1 MKQLITLALI
11 IIALA
16 SCSENRSGNR
26 EPKTNVAR
34 VRVLSDNT
42 VNWIRLNAVEARV
55 YQVGDTVKMSL
66 NTHLITDLDTEPK
79 DYMLVR
85 LDSIVNN

>member
-1 MKQLITLALI
+1 MKQLITLASI

-16 SCSENRSGNR
+16 SCGESKSGNR

-42 VNWIRLNAVEARV
+42 VNWIRLNAVETRV
-55 YQVGDTVKMSL
+55 YQVGDTVKMNL
-66 NTHLITDLDTEPK
+66 NTHLINDTDPDNK
-79 DYMLVR
+79 DYRLVR
-85 LDSIVNN
+85 LDSIVSK

>member
-11 IIALA
+11 IITLA
-16 SCSENRSGNR
+16 SCSENRSGSR

-34 VRVLSDNT
+34 VRVLNDNT
-42 VNWIRLNAVEARV
+42 VNWIRLNAVETRV
-55 YQVGDTVKMSL
+55 YQVGDTVKMNL
-66 NTHLITDLDTEPK
+66 NSHLISDLDTEPK

-85 LDSIVNN
+85 LDSIVSK

>member
-1 MKQLITLALI
+1 MKQLITLISI

-26 EPKTNVAR
+26 EPKMKVAR
-34 VRVLSDNT
+34 VRILNDNT
-42 VNWIRLNAVEARV
+42 VNWVRLNTIETQV
-55 YQVGDTVKMSL
+55 YKVGDTVKMNL
-66 NTHLITDLDTEPK
+66 NSHLISDIDTDAK

-85 LDSIVNN
+85 LDSIVNK

>member
-1 MKQLITLALI
+1 MKQLITLTLI

-26 EPKTNVAR
+26 EPRMRIAR
-34 VRVLSDNT
+34 VRILNDNT
-42 VNWIRLNAVEARV
+42 VNWVRLNAVETQV
-55 YQVGDTVKMSL
+55 YKVGDTVKMNL
-66 NTHLITDLDTEPK
+66 NTHLISDLDTEPK

-85 LDSIVNN
+85 LDSIVSK